1 MADRNFFA
9 ALSSVPATQGEGGGL
24 FLGALSR
31 LGEMGLPPPS
41 LRGTVLLCF
50 SLYKDTS
57 PFLSSVSRRDM
68 FLSSESKAPV
78 NKVESVVWIDALTS
92 AGVWLTLSE
101 EFYIS
106 DQVL

>member
-41 LRGTVLLCF
+41 FMGPGVV
-50 SLYKDTS
+50 KI
-57 PFLSSVSRRDM
+57 RD
-68 FLSSESKAPV
+68 
-78 NKVESVVWIDALTS
+78 
-92 AGVWLTLSE
+92 
-101 EFYIS
+101 
-106 DQVL
+106 